1 VERVTRLQWAFVW
14 SGVLALNLPLPLLL
28 GMTLTRNGGTGGIVA
43 GILVFWAAG
52 LALGLLMPRL
62 GEALIR
68 GGVVVAALQPIFVLH
83 FAAGAF
89 GMWVWHQVRSGLSF
103 GQPGLWAEVD
113 GLAVT
118 LLTGQPLL
126 LAAWVFGGGVRLLF
140 TPPVARTSEE
150 HDYIDA
156 GQPTNGPS

>member
-14 SGVLALNLPLPLLL
+14 SGVVALNLPLPLLL
-28 GMTLTRNGGTGGIVA
+28 GLTLIPNGGTGGIVA
-43 GILVFWAAG
+43 GILVYWAAG

-62 GEALIR
+62 GSAL
-68 GGVVVAALQPIFVLH
+68 GGGGLVVAALQPIFVLH

-89 GMWVWHQVRSGLSF
+89 GMSVWHHLRSGSTI
-103 GQPGLWAEVD
+103 GHPGLWAEAD
-113 GLAVT
+113 GFAVT

-140 TPPVARTSEE
+140 APSAAHTAEE
-150 HDYIDA
+150 TDYIEPRLPKTA
-156 GQPTNGPS
+156 P